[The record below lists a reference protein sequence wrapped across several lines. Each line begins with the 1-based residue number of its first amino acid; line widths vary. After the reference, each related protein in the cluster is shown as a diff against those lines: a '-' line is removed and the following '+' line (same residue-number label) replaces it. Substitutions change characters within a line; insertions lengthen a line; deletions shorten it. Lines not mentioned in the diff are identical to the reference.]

1 MADQFV
7 VERRQSIAATPQKIF
22 EQVGNLQGWDNWSPW
37 AEMDPEMSKTY
48 GGEQGTVGS
57 SYHWT
62 GNRKVG
68 EGQMTMTAVEPDERV
83 AIDLKFIKP
92 FKSENVTEI
101 VLSSEGESSTE
112 VTWRMTGPNTL
123 MTKIMALI
131 GKNMD
136 RMVGPDF
143 EKGLAKLKRITEA

>member
-7 VERRQSIAATPQKIF
+7 VERSETIAATPERIF
-22 EQVGNLQGWDNWSPW
+22 SEVGNLQSWDNWSPW
-37 AEMDPEMSKTY
+37 AELDPEMDKTY
-48 GGEQGTVGS
+48 TGEKGEVGS
-57 SYHWT
+57 SYHWL

-68 EGQMTMTAVEPDERV
+68 EGQMTITDIDPNSRV

-101 VLSSEGESSTE
+101 MLSPDGDSTD
-112 VTWRMTGPNTL
+112 VTWRMTGPMTL
-123 MTKIMALI
+123 MTKIMGLI

-136 RMVGPDF
+136 KMVGPDF
-143 EKGLAKLKRITEA
+143 EKGLSKLKRITEAE

>member
-7 VERRQSIAATPQKIF
+7 VVRTETIAASPQKVF
-22 EQVGNLQGWDNWSPW
+22 AKVGNLAGWDEWSPW
-37 AEMDPEMSKTY
+37 AELDPDMTKTY

-68 EGQMTMTAVEPDERV
+68 EGKMTMTEVVQDEKVE
-83 AIDLKFIKP
+83 IDLQFVKP
-92 FKSENVTEI
+92 FKSQNVTEM
-101 VLSSEGESSTE
+101 LLAPHGEGTE
-112 VTWRMTGPNTL
+112 VTWRMTGPQTL
-123 MTKIMALI
+123 MTKVMGFI
-131 GKNMD
+131 GKTMD
-136 RMVGPDF
+136 KMVGPDF

>member
-7 VERRQSIAATPQKIF
+7 VERSEKIDASPTEVF
-22 EQVGNLQGWDNWSPW
+22 AKVGNLQGWDEWSPW
-37 AEMDPEMSKTY
+37 AEMDPNMEKNY
-48 GGEQGTVGS
+48 DGEQGTVGS

-68 EGQMTMTAVEPDERV
+68 EGKMTMTEVVPDERV

-92 FKSENVTEI
+92 FKSENVTELT
-101 VLSSEGESSTE
+101 LSPDGDGTN
-112 VTWRMTGPNTL
+112 VTWRMTGPNTF
-123 MTKIMALI
+123 MTKVMALI

-136 RMVGPDF
+136 KMVGPDF
-143 EKGLAKLKRITEA
+143 EKGLSKLKRISEA

>member
-1 MADQFV
+1 M
-7 VERRQSIAATPQKIF
+7 
-22 EQVGNLQGWDNWSPW
+22 N
-37 AEMDPEMSKTY
+37 KTY
-48 GGEQGTVGS
+48 TGEQGAVGS

-68 EGQMTMTAVEPDERV
+68 EGQMTLTEVEENKRV

-101 VLSSEGESSTE
+101 MLAENGDATD

-136 RMVGPDF
+136 KMVGPDF
-143 EKGLAKLKRITEA
+143 EKGLAKLKRICEA

>member
-7 VERRQSIAATPQKIF
+7 VERSETIAATAERIF
-22 EQVGNLQGWDNWSPW
+22 GEVGNLQGWDNWSPW
-37 AEMDPEMSKTY
+37 AEMDPNMNKTY
-48 GGEQGTVGS
+48 TGESGAVGS

-68 EGQMTMTAVEPDERV
+68 EGQMTITEVTPDSRV

-101 VLSSEGESSTE
+101 MLNPNGDTTE
-112 VTWRMTGPNTL
+112 VTWRMTGPNTF
-123 MTKIMALI
+123 MTKVMALI
-131 GKNMD
+131 GRNMD
-136 RMVGPDF
+136 KMVGPDF
-143 EKGLAKLKRITEA
+143 EKGLSKLKRITEAG